1 MNHALEVPN
10 PTSPD
15 LPVVSVDPA
24 AAVQALK
31 PLARLTGL
39 FVLLRPR
46 QWVKGGLVLAA
57 PLVAAPGAA
66 VTHLVPLLGTL
77 LSFLAAA
84 SAVYVFNDLR
94 DRERDRVHPV
104 KRNRPLASGR
114 VSTTAAVVLLVGLL
128 AGTAALTTLLP
139 ALAGVVVAGYLA
151 LNLWYCLAL
160 KHQPLV
166 DVSVVSIGFVLRVLA
181 GTIAVGAAVHPALL
195 IGVYC
200 ACLALS
206 LGKRRHELAALS
218 AAGGE
223 AGEHRPALRAYSVHF
238 LDQVVVVNLVAALIG
253 YVGFVWT
260 QTPPYGPVTAGL
272 TFPFAAFAVH
282 RYLQMIAMGGSG
294 GDPVED
300 LVRDRALLVNLGL
313 WAAVLAQ
320 AMVASAWHV
329 W

>member
-1 MNHALEVPN
+1 MKHALEAP
-10 PTSPD
+10 SPSSPE
-15 LPVVSVDPA
+15 LPVVSVDPVV
-24 AAVQALK
+24 AVQALR
-31 PLARLTGL
+31 PLARVGGL
-39 FVLLRPR
+39 FILLRPR
-46 QWVKGGLVLAA
+46 QWIKGSLVLLA
-57 PLVAAPGAA
+57 PLVASPATA
-66 VTHLVPLLGTL
+66 VTQVVPLLGTL
-77 LSFLAAA
+77 LSFLAAS
-84 SAVYVFNDLR
+84 SAVYIFNDLH
-94 DRERDRVHPV
+94 DRERDRLHPV

-114 VSTTAAVVLLVGLL
+114 VSASAAVTLLVVLL
-128 AGTAALTTLLP
+128 AGTAALLMLLP
-139 ALAGVVVAGYLA
+139 VLVGVIVAGYLA
-151 LNLWYCLAL
+151 INLWYCLAL

-166 DVSVVSIGFVLRVLA
+166 DVSVVSVGFVLRVLA
-181 GTIAVGAAVHPALL
+181 GTIAVGIAVQPALL

-223 AGEHRPALRAYSVHF
+223 AGEHRPALRAYSVPF
-238 LDQVVVVNLVAALIG
+238 LDQVVLVNLVAALVG
-253 YVGFVWT
+253 YVAFIWA

-300 LVRDRALLVNLGL
+300 LFRDRAMLVNVGL

-320 AMVASAWHV
+320 AMLTSIWQL